1 MPKDQDVFDSSSLA
15 DPSTY
20 ATRFNVLTES
30 ELGRGAIG
38 HRHVPPTYS
47 LPSGIHSKF
56 GGHGSNPLLASLGL
70 YQNAPN
76 EGTSPSASLPYPA
89 WNKDSYGSTVM
100 RITPAGAPYGP
111 YVYSFTNYGWGIVAP
126 GNSSTGAAELAGNIN
141 YSTGTPLA
149 DGTAAIDVS
158 GWAEASNGSLGGN
171 EESDRVQM
179 ANGPI
184 LAVAAKI
191 GGYWYV
197 IPDSMAM
204 YSGALFVDSIHTRTR
219 ITATVLKTLVPDGT
233 SLEAVALVVCVRHKV
248 YALASD
254 GSAIEQP
261 GVNLGN
267 WGLSLDPFIS
277 EAI

>member
-20 ATRFNVLTES
+20 ATRFNVLSEE

-56 GGHGSNPLLASLGL
+56 GGHGSDPLLAPFAL

-76 EGTSPSASLPYPA
+76 EGTTGSGFAYPA

-100 RITPAGAPYGP
+100 RTTPAGAPYGP
-111 YVYSFTNYGWGIVAP
+111 CVYSFSNYGWGIIAP
-126 GNSSTGAAELAGNIN
+126 VNSSTGAAELAVNIN

-158 GWAEASNGSLGGN
+158 GWVEASNGSLGGS
-171 EESDRVQM
+171 EESDIVQM
-179 ANGPI
+179 SYGPI

-204 YSGALFVDSIHTRTR
+204 YSGALFMDSIHTRTR

-248 YALASD
+248 NVD
-254 GSAIEQP
+254 GIEQP
-261 GVNLGN
+261 GINLGN

>member
-1 MPKDQDVFDSSSLA
+1 MPKDQDIFDSPSLS
-15 DPSTY
+15 DPATY
-20 ATRFNVLTES
+20 AARFNVLSEE

-38 HRHVPPTYS
+38 HRHVPATYS

-56 GGHGSNPLLASLGL
+56 GGHGSDPLLAPFGL

-76 EGTSPSASLPYPA
+76 EGSSPTTSLPYPA
-89 WNKDSYGSTVM
+89 WNRDSYGSTIMQVA
-100 RITPAGAPYGP
+100 PVGAPYGP
-111 YVYSFTNYGWGIVAP
+111 CVYTFGEYGWRIIAP
-126 GNSSTGAAELAGNIN
+126 VNTSTGAAELDVNID
-141 YSTGTPLA
+141 YSSGTPLA
-149 DGTAAIDVS
+149 DGNAAIDVA
-158 GWAEASNGSLGGN
+158 GWVEASNGSLGGN
-171 EESDRVQM
+171 EASDIIQM

-204 YSGALFVDSIHTRTR
+204 YSGALFMDSIHTRTR

-233 SLEAVALVVCVRHKV
+233 SLQKVALVVCVRFKES
-248 YALASD
+248 AS
-254 GSAIEQP
+254 GVEQP
-261 GVNLGN
+261 GINLGN
-267 WGLSLDPFIS
+267 WGISLDPFIS

>member
-1 MPKDQDVFDSSSLA
+1 MPKDQDIFDSPSLS
-15 DPSTY
+15 DPAAY
-20 ATRFNVLTES
+20 AARFNVLSEE

-38 HRHVPPTYS
+38 HRHVPATYS

-56 GGHGSNPLLASLGL
+56 GGHGSDPLLAPFGL

-76 EGTSPSASLPYPA
+76 EGTTTSGFLYPA
-89 WNKDSYGSTVM
+89 WNRDSYGSTIMQVA
-100 RITPAGAPYGP
+100 PVGAPYGP
-111 YVYSFTNYGWGIVAP
+111 CVYTFGEYGWRIIAP
-126 GNSSTGAAELAGNIN
+126 VNTSTGAAELDVNIN

-149 DGTAAIDVS
+149 DGSAAIDVS
-158 GWAEASNGSLGGN
+158 GWVEASNGALGGN
-171 EESDRVQM
+171 EDSDIIQM

-204 YSGALFVDSIHTRTR
+204 YSGALFMDSIHTRTR

-233 SLEAVALVVCVRHKV
+233 SLEAVALVVCVRFKESELTV
-248 YALASD
+248 
-254 GSAIEQP
+254 EQP
-261 GVNLGN
+261 GINLGN

>member
-20 ATRFNVLTES
+20 AARFNVLTES

-38 HRHVPPTYS
+38 HRHVPATYS

-56 GGHGSNPLLASLGL
+56 GGHGSNPLLASEGL

-76 EGTSPSASLPYPA
+76 EGTTGSGFLYPA

-111 YVYSFTNYGWGIVAP
+111 VVYSYPDYGWGIVAP
-126 GNSSTGAAELAGNIN
+126 GNSSTGAAELAVNIN
-141 YSTGTPLA
+141 YSAGTPLA
-149 DGTAAIDVS
+149 DGTAAIDVA
-158 GWAEASNGSLGGN
+158 GWAEASNGSLGTSVN
-171 EESDRVQM
+171 SDTIQM

-204 YSGALFVDSIHTRTR
+204 YSGALFGDSIHTRTR

-248 YALASD
+248 FVS
-254 GSAIEQP
+254 GIEQP
-261 GVNLGN
+261 GILLGN